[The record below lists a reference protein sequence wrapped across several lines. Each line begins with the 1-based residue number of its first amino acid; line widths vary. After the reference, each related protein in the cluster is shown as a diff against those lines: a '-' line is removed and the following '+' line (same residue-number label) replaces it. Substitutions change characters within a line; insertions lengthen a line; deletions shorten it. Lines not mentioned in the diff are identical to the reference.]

1 MNNLKKI
8 IFAFFIFSSTIAYAA
23 EKPVVGVIS
32 AAVGEIY
39 NQNNKK
45 LNSGD
50 KIYFGDSIIVKDKSN
65 SQILLLD
72 ETVMSVGSNS
82 EIKIDEF
89 IYDPKTKDGKILS
102 QIKSGSMKV
111 LTGGVSE
118 KNPANL
124 EIKVPAGT
132 IGTRGTEF
140 QATVDATNSQSK
152 ILLIGPGPGNS
163 LGLRP
168 GAVEVQNNL
177 GKVLLDKPFLFTQM
191 SATTAP
197 QAPIPVPQNELKQFQ
212 QRLET
217 KAAPVTTQVA
227 TEQKA
232 TTEKALFSGDLKKEN
247 IIQQIIKNPDVV
259 GSLDNQL
266 GATGAVKISSIVNE
280 QGIVNSQVAI
290 NELSKMADKGTI
302 TSQDFFSLVGK
313 DDKGNLIVTN
323 GKADATAVTTP
334 VNSTANTVNKDTT
347 TGVPGTKL
355 NTSGLTETY
364 SYTINDAT
372 LANTVNKDTT
382 TGVPGTK
389 LNTSGLTGTYS
400 YTINDATFT
409 REAAFAGGTGDAA
422 KSNTNQSFSNV
433 TGFSKY
439 NSTTLVDFTNKTIKT
454 NYNGNLTWYDSF
466 GGAGNPGPY
475 SSTNFSITSNGATFT
490 GTPTEQFN
498 FKLVKGTG
506 ASSDANL
513 TNYTSLPLVNV
524 NGTVPTNLSSYAGNT
539 NTTNAA
545 AFGNFNNGTSTFVI
559 ERYNCTT
566 AGRCAATNSNV
577 TNSSG
582 TTGPINE
589 AYSIERLTG
598 NTTITTAT
606 PTKQ

>member
-1 MNNLKKI
+1 MNNFKKI
-8 IFAFFIFSSTIAYAA
+8 FFAFFVFSSTVAYAA
-23 EKPVVGVIS
+23 EKSVVGVIS

-45 LNSGD
+45 LKSGD

-152 ILLIGPGPGNS
+152 ILLIGPGPDNS

-217 KAAPVTTQVA
+217 KAAPATTQVA
-227 TEQKA
+227 TVQKA

-247 IIQQIIKNPDVV
+247 IIQQIIKNPNVIA
-259 GSLDNQL
+259 SLDNQL
-266 GATGAVKISSIVNE
+266 GTTGAVKISSIVNE
-280 QGIVNSQVAI
+280 QGIVNSQAAI
-290 NELSKMADKGTI
+290 NELSKMVDKGTI
-302 TSQDFFSLVGK
+302 SSQDFFSLVGK

-323 GKADATAVTTP
+323 GKTDTTVVTTP
-334 VNSTANTVNKDTT
+334 VNSTANIVNKDTT
-347 TGVPGTKL
+347 TGVPGT
-355 NTSGLTETY
+355 T
-364 SYTINDAT
+364 
-372 LANTVNKDTT
+372 
-382 TGVPGTK
+382 

-400 YTINDATFT
+400 YTA
-409 REAAFAGGTGDAA
+409 
-422 KSNTNQSFSNV
+422 SNV
-433 TGFSKY
+433 LFSRSAIFYDQNSKPTSSQVFNDVDGARNYY

-454 NYNGNLTWYDSF
+454 NYNGSLVWYTPSVT
-466 GGAGNPGPY
+466 GTPTTPTTTANY
-475 SSTNFSITSNGATFT
+475 SITSQGASFT

-498 FKLVKGTG
+498 FKLSKTSG
-506 ASSDANL
+506 ASNDANL
-513 TNYTSLPLVNV
+513 SAITTLPI
-524 NGTVPTNLSSYAGNT
+524 T
-539 NTTNAA
+539 NTTPSTTLSDYLGTANNQSTAA
-545 AFGNFNNGTSTFVI
+545 AFGNFNNGVSSFTI
-559 ERYNCTT
+559 ERYNCISGAECT
-566 AGRCAATNSNV
+566 A
-577 TNSSG
+577 SS
-582 TTGPINE
+582 
-589 AYSIERLTG
+589 AYGKEKLTG

>member
-8 IFAFFIFSSTIAYAA
+8 IIAFFIFSSPVAYTI
-23 EKPVVGVIS
+23 EKPFVGVIS

-45 LNSGD
+45 LKNGD

-152 ILLIGPGPGNS
+152 ILLIGPGPDNS

-168 GAVEVQNNL
+168 GAVEVENNL

-197 QAPIPVPQNELKQFQ
+197 QTPIPVPQNELKQFQ

-217 KAAPVTTQVA
+217 KAAPA
-227 TEQKA
+227 TAQIATAQKA

-247 IIQQIIKNPDVV
+247 IIQQIIKNPNVIT
-259 GSLDNQL
+259 SLDNQL
-266 GATGAVKISSIVNE
+266 GTTGAVQISSIVNE

-290 NELSKMADKGTI
+290 NELSKMVDKGTI
-302 TSQDFFSLVGK
+302 SSQDFFSLVGK

-334 VNSTANTVNKDTT
+334 VNSTANTVNKETT
-347 TGVPGTKL
+347 TGVP
-355 NTSGLTETY
+355 ET
-364 SYTINDAT
+364 T
-372 LANTVNKDTT
+372 
-382 TGVPGTK
+382 

-400 YTINDATFT
+400 YTA
-409 REAAFAGGTGDAA
+409 
-422 KSNTNQSFSNV
+422 SNV
-433 TGFSKY
+433 LFSRSAIFYDQNSKPTSSQVFNDIDGARNYY

-454 NYNGNLTWYDSF
+454 NYNGSLVWYTPS
-466 GGAGNPGPY
+466 GTGAPTTPTTTANY
-475 SSTNFSITSNGATFT
+475 SITSQGASFT

-498 FKLVKGTG
+498 FKLSKTSG
-506 ASSDANL
+506 ASNDANL
-513 TNYTSLPLVNV
+513 STITTLPI
-524 NGTVPTNLSSYAGNT
+524 T
-539 NTTNAA
+539 NTTPSTTLSDYLGTTNNQSTAA
-545 AFGNFNNGTSTFVI
+545 AFGNFNNGVSSFTV
-559 ERYNCTT
+559 ERYNCISGAECT
-566 AGRCAATNSNV
+566 A
-577 TNSSG
+577 SS
-582 TTGPINE
+582 
-589 AYSIERLTG
+589 AYGKEKLTG

>member
-1 MNNLKKI
+1 
-8 IFAFFIFSSTIAYAA
+8 
-23 EKPVVGVIS
+23 
-32 AAVGEIY
+32 
-39 NQNNKK
+39 
-45 LNSGD
+45 
-50 KIYFGDSIIVKDKSN
+50 
-65 SQILLLD
+65 
-72 ETVMSVGSNS
+72 MSVGSNS

-152 ILLIGPGPGNS
+152 ILLIGPGPDNS

-217 KAAPVTTQVA
+217 KTAPVTTQVA

-247 IIQQIIKNPDVV
+247 IIQQIIKNPNVIA
-259 GSLDNQL
+259 SLDNQL

-290 NELSKMADKGTI
+290 NELRTMAEKGTI

-323 GKADATAVTTP
+323 GKTDTTAVTTP
-334 VNSTANTVNKDTT
+334 VNSIANTVNKETT
-347 TGVPGTKL
+347 TGVPGT
-355 NTSGLTETY
+355 T
-364 SYTINDAT
+364 
-372 LANTVNKDTT
+372 
-382 TGVPGTK
+382 

-433 TGFSKY
+433 TGFNKY

-506 ASSDANL
+506 ASTDTNL
-513 TNYTSLPLVNV
+513 ANYTSLPLVNV
-524 NGTVPTNLSSYAGNT
+524 NGTVPTNLSSYAGST

-559 ERYNCTT
+559 ERYNCRT
-566 AGRCAATNSNV
+566 AGTCATTNSNV

>member
-1 MNNLKKI
+1 MNNLLRVI
-8 IFAFFIFSSTIAYAA
+8 LAFFILSFATSHAV
-23 EKPVVGVIS
+23 EKPVIGVIS

-45 LNSGD
+45 LKSGD

-72 ETVMSVGSNS
+72 ETVMAVGSNS

-102 QIKSGSMKV
+102 QIKNGSMKV

-140 QATVDATNSQSK
+140 QATVDANSTESK
-152 ILLIGPGPGNS
+152 ILLIGPGSNNT

-168 GAVEVQNNL
+168 GAVEVTNNL
-177 GKVLLDKPFLFTQM
+177 GTVLLNQPFLFTQM

-217 KAAPVTTQVA
+217 KAAPAVAQVA
-227 TEQKA
+227 TTQKA

-247 IIQQIIKNPDVV
+247 IIQQIIKNPNVIA
-259 GSLDNQL
+259 SLDNQL
-266 GATGAVKISSIVNE
+266 STTGAVQISSIVNE

-290 NELSKMADKGTI
+290 NELSKMVDKGTI

-323 GKADATAVTTP
+323 GKTDTTAVTTP
-334 VNSTANTVNKDTT
+334 VNSTAITANKETT
-347 TGVPGTKL
+347 TGVPGT
-355 NTSGLTETY
+355 T
-364 SYTINDAT
+364 
-372 LANTVNKDTT
+372 
-382 TGVPGTK
+382 

-422 KSNTNQSFSNV
+422 KSNTNQSFSDAI
-433 TGFSKY
+433 GFNKY

-454 NYNGNLTWYDSF
+454 NYSGNLTWYDSF
-466 GGAGNPGPY
+466 GGVGNPGA
-475 SSTNFSITSNGATFT
+475 STSTDFSITSNGATFT

-506 ASSDANL
+506 ASADTNL
-513 TNYTSLPLVNV
+513 SNYTSLPLVNV
-524 NGTVPTNLSSYAGNT
+524 NETVPTNLSTYAGST

-559 ERYNCTT
+559 ERYNCKT
-566 AGRCAATNSNV
+566 AGTCAATNSNV

>member
-8 IFAFFIFSSTIAYAA
+8 FFALFVFSSTVAYSV

-45 LNSGD
+45 LKSGD
-50 KIYFGDSIIVKDKSN
+50 KIYFGDSVIVKDKSN

-152 ILLIGPGPGNS
+152 ILLIGPGPDNS

-247 IIQQIIKNPDVV
+247 IIQQIIKNPNVIA
-259 GSLDNQL
+259 SLDNQL
-266 GATGAVKISSIVNE
+266 GTTGAVKISSIVNE

-290 NELSKMADKGTI
+290 NELRTMAENGTI

-323 GKADATAVTTP
+323 GKTDTTAVTTP

-347 TGVPGTKL
+347 TGVP
-355 NTSGLTETY
+355 
-364 SYTINDAT
+364 AT
-372 LANTVNKDTT
+372 T
-382 TGVPGTK
+382 

-400 YTINDATFT
+400 YTAPDVLFS
-409 REAAFAGGTGDAA
+409 RESIFY
-422 KSNTNQSFSNV
+422 NQSAKPV
-433 TGFSKY
+433 TSQVFKDVDGARNYY
-439 NSTTLVDFTNKTIKT
+439 NSSTLVDFTNKTIKT
-454 NYNGNLTWYDSF
+454 NYNGSLTWYTPQTPTSDIALT
-466 GGAGNPGPY
+466 GDPTT
-475 SSTNFSITSNGATFT
+475 TNTYSITSSGTTFT

-498 FKLVKGTG
+498 FKLNKTAG
-506 ASSDANL
+506 ASNDANL
-513 TNYTSLPLVNV
+513 ANITTLPLSSTAPSSTLSDYTGT
-524 NGTVPTNLSSYAGNT
+524 NGDLTSNQST
-539 NTTNAA
+539 AA
-545 AFGNFNNGTSTFVI
+545 AFGNFNNGVSTFTI
-559 ERYNCTT
+559 ERYNCY
-566 AGRCAATNSNV
+566 
-577 TNSSG
+577 SG
-582 TTGPINE
+582 TACTASS
-589 AYSIERLTG
+589 AYGKEKLTG

>member
-8 IFAFFIFSSTIAYAA
+8 IIAFFIFSLTTAYAI

-45 LNSGD
+45 LKNGD

-89 IYDPKTKDGKILS
+89 VYDPKTKDGKILS
-102 QIKSGSMKV
+102 QIKNGSMKV

-168 GAVEVQNNL
+168 GAVEVENNF

-217 KAAPVTTQVA
+217 KVAPVTTQVA

-247 IIQQIIKNPDVV
+247 IIQQIIKNPNVIA
-259 GSLDNQL
+259 SLDNQL

-290 NELSKMADKGTI
+290 NELRTMAEKGTI

-323 GKADATAVTTP
+323 GKTDSTAVITP
-334 VNSTANTVNKDTT
+334 VISTANTVNKETT
-347 TGVPGTKL
+347 TGVPGT
-355 NTSGLTETY
+355 T
-364 SYTINDAT
+364 
-372 LANTVNKDTT
+372 
-382 TGVPGTK
+382 

-400 YTINDATFT
+400 YTASDVLFS
-409 REAAFAGGTGDAA
+409 RESIFY
-422 KSNTNQSFSNV
+422 NQSAKPV
-433 TGFSKY
+433 TSQVFNDVDGARNYY
-439 NSTTLVDFTNKTIKT
+439 NSSTLVDFTNKTIKDYLKT
-454 NYNGNLTWYDSF
+454 HKLTKKISNLANIYKRYLIEMVMASFLLLNYDM
-466 GGAGNPGPY
+466 
-475 SSTNFSITSNGATFT
+475 
-490 GTPTEQFN
+490 
-498 FKLVKGTG
+498 
-506 ASSDANL
+506 
-513 TNYTSLPLVNV
+513 
-524 NGTVPTNLSSYAGNT
+524 
-539 NTTNAA
+539 
-545 AFGNFNNGTSTFVI
+545 
-559 ERYNCTT
+559 
-566 AGRCAATNSNV
+566 
-577 TNSSG
+577 
-582 TTGPINE
+582 
-589 AYSIERLTG
+589 
-598 NTTITTAT
+598 
-606 PTKQ
+606 

>member
-1 MNNLKKI
+1 MNNLLRV
-8 IFAFFIFSSTIAYAA
+8 FLTFFILSFTVSHAV
-23 EKPVVGVIS
+23 EKPIVGVIS

-45 LNSGD
+45 LKSGD

-140 QATVDATNSQSK
+140 QATVDATNSESK
-152 ILLIGPGPGNS
+152 ILLIGPGPDNS

-168 GAVEVQNNL
+168 GAVEVENNF

-217 KAAPVTTQVA
+217 KAAPA
-227 TEQKA
+227 TAQIATAQKA

-247 IIQQIIKNPDVV
+247 IIQQIIKNPNVIA
-259 GSLDNQL
+259 SLDNQL
-266 GATGAVKISSIVNE
+266 GTTGAVQISSIVNE

-290 NELSKMADKGTI
+290 NELSKMVDKGTI
-302 TSQDFFSLVGK
+302 SSQDFFSLVGK

-323 GKADATAVTTP
+323 GKADAAAVTTP
-334 VNSTANTVNKDTT
+334 VNSTANAVNKDTT
-347 TGVPGTKL
+347 TGVPGT
-355 NTSGLTETY
+355 T
-364 SYTINDAT
+364 
-372 LANTVNKDTT
+372 
-382 TGVPGTK
+382 

-400 YTINDATFT
+400 YTASNVLFS
-409 REAAFAGGTGDAA
+409 REAIFY
-422 KSNTNQSFSNV
+422 SQSDPKPTSSQVFNDISGARNY
-433 TGFSKY
+433 Y

-454 NYNGNLTWYDSF
+454 NYNGSLVWYTPS
-466 GGAGNPGPY
+466 GTGAPTTPTTTANY
-475 SSTNFSITSNGATFT
+475 SITSQGASFT

-498 FKLVKGTG
+498 FKLSKTSG
-506 ASSDANL
+506 ASNDANL
-513 TNYTSLPLVNV
+513 SAITTLPI
-524 NGTVPTNLSSYAGNT
+524 T
-539 NTTNAA
+539 NTTPSTTLSDYLGTTNNQSTAA
-545 AFGNFNNGTSTFVI
+545 AFGNFNNGVSSFTV
-559 ERYNCTT
+559 ERYNCI
-566 AGRCAATNSNV
+566 
-577 TNSSG
+577 SG
-582 TTGPINE
+582 GGCDASE
-589 AYSIERLTG
+589 AYGKEKLTG

>member
-1 MNNLKKI
+1 MNNLLRV
-8 IFAFFIFSSTIAYAA
+8 FLTFFILSFTVSHAV
-23 EKPVVGVIS
+23 EKPIVGVIS

-45 LNSGD
+45 LKSGD

-140 QATVDATNSQSK
+140 QATVDATNSESK
-152 ILLIGPGPGNS
+152 ILLIGPGPDNS

-168 GAVEVQNNL
+168 GAIEVENNF

-197 QAPIPVPQNELKQFQ
+197 QVPIPVPQNELKQFQ

-217 KAAPVTTQVA
+217 KAAPATAQIVTA
-227 TEQKA
+227 QKA

-247 IIQQIIKNPDVV
+247 IIQQIIKNPNVIA
-259 GSLDNQL
+259 SLDNQL
-266 GATGAVKISSIVNE
+266 GTTGAVQISSIVNE

-290 NELSKMADKGTI
+290 NELSKMVDKGTI
-302 TSQDFFSLVGK
+302 SSQDFFSLVGK

-323 GKADATAVTTP
+323 GKTDSTAVITP
-334 VNSTANTVNKDTT
+334 VISTANTVNKETT
-347 TGVPGTKL
+347 TGVPGT
-355 NTSGLTETY
+355 T
-364 SYTINDAT
+364 
-372 LANTVNKDTT
+372 
-382 TGVPGTK
+382 

-400 YTINDATFT
+400 YTASNVLFS
-409 REAAFAGGTGDAA
+409 REAIFD
-422 KSNTNQSFSNV
+422 SQSDPKPTSSQVFNNV
-433 TGFSKY
+433 DGARNYY
-439 NSTTLVDFTNKTIKT
+439 NSSTLVDFTNKTIKT
-454 NYNGNLTWYDSF
+454 NYNGSLTWYTPQTPVGTSDI
-466 GGAGNPGPY
+466 AAPGDPTTRNTY
-475 SSTNFSITSNGATFT
+475 SITSAGTTFT

-498 FKLVKGTG
+498 FKLNKTTG
-506 ASSDANL
+506 ASNDANL
-513 TNYTSLPLVNV
+513 ANITTLPYSSTAPSSTLSDYTGTNGDLDSNRS
-524 NGTVPTNLSSYAGNT
+524 TNQST
-539 NTTNAA
+539 AA
-545 AFGNFNNGTSTFVI
+545 AFGSFNNGVSTFTI
-559 ERYNCTT
+559 ERYNCYSGAECT
-566 AGRCAATNSNV
+566 A
-577 TNSSG
+577 SS
-582 TTGPINE
+582 
-589 AYSIERLTG
+589 AYGIEKLTG

>member
-8 IFAFFIFSSTIAYAA
+8 VFAFFIFSSTIAYAA

-152 ILLIGPGPGNS
+152 ILLIGPGPDNS

-168 GAVEVQNNL
+168 GAVEVENNF

-217 KAAPVTTQVA
+217 KAAPA
-227 TEQKA
+227 TVQIATAQKA

-247 IIQQIIKNPDVV
+247 IIQQIIKNPNVIA
-259 GSLDNQL
+259 SLDNQL
-266 GATGAVKISSIVNE
+266 GATGTVKISSIVNE

-290 NELSKMADKGTI
+290 NELSKMVDKGTI
-302 TSQDFFSLVGK
+302 SSQDFFSLVGK
-313 DDKGNLIVTN
+313 DEKGNLIVTN
-323 GKADATAVTTP
+323 GKTDTTVVTTP

-347 TGVPGTKL
+347 TGVPGT
-355 NTSGLTETY
+355 T
-364 SYTINDAT
+364 
-372 LANTVNKDTT
+372 
-382 TGVPGTK
+382 

-422 KSNTNQSFSNV
+422 KSNTNQSFSDAI
-433 TGFSKY
+433 GFNKY

-454 NYNGNLTWYDSF
+454 NYSGNLTWYDSF
-466 GGAGNPGPY
+466 GGVGNPGAY

-506 ASSDANL
+506 ASTDTNL
-513 TNYTSLPLVNV
+513 ANYT
-524 NGTVPTNLSSYAGNT
+524 
-539 NTTNAA
+539 
-545 AFGNFNNGTSTFVI
+545 
-559 ERYNCTT
+559 
-566 AGRCAATNSNV
+566 
-577 TNSSG
+577 
-582 TTGPINE
+582 
-589 AYSIERLTG
+589 
-598 NTTITTAT
+598 
-606 PTKQ
+606 

>member
-8 IFAFFIFSSTIAYAA
+8 IIAFFIFSLTTAYAI

-45 LNSGD
+45 LKNGD

-89 IYDPKTKDGKILS
+89 VYDPKTKDGKILS
-102 QIKSGSMKV
+102 QIKNGSMKV

-152 ILLIGPGPGNS
+152 ILLIGPGPDNS

-168 GAVEVQNNL
+168 GAVEVENNF

-217 KAAPVTTQVA
+217 KVAPVTTQVA

-247 IIQQIIKNPDVV
+247 IIQQIIKNPNVIA
-259 GSLDNQL
+259 SLDNQL

-290 NELSKMADKGTI
+290 NELRTMAEKGTI

-347 TGVPGTKL
+347 TGVPGT
-355 NTSGLTETY
+355 T
-364 SYTINDAT
+364 
-372 LANTVNKDTT
+372 
-382 TGVPGTK
+382 

-433 TGFSKY
+433 TGFNKY

-466 GGAGNPGPY
+466 GGAGNPGPN

-566 AGRCAATNSNV
+566 AGTCAATNSNV

>member
-1 MNNLKKI
+1 MNNLLRVI
-8 IFAFFIFSSTIAYAA
+8 LAFFILSFTASHAV
-23 EKPVVGVIS
+23 EKPIVGVIS

-45 LNSGD
+45 LKSGD

-140 QATVDATNSQSK
+140 QATVDATNSESK
-152 ILLIGPGPGNS
+152 ILLIGPGPDNS

-168 GAVEVQNNL
+168 GAIEVENNF

-197 QAPIPVPQNELKQFQ
+197 QIPIPVPQNELKQFQ

-217 KAAPVTTQVA
+217 KAAPA
-227 TEQKA
+227 TVQIATAQKA

-247 IIQQIIKNPDVV
+247 IIQQIIKNPNVIA
-259 GSLDNQL
+259 SLDNQL
-266 GATGAVKISSIVNE
+266 GTTGAVQISSIVNE

-290 NELSKMADKGTI
+290 NELSKMVDKGTI
-302 TSQDFFSLVGK
+302 SSQDFFSLVGK

-323 GKADATAVTTP
+323 GKTDTTAVTTTA
-334 VNSTANTVNKDTT
+334 NSTANAVNKDTT
-347 TGVPGTKL
+347 TAVPAPT
-355 NTSGLTETY
+355 
-364 SYTINDAT
+364 
-372 LANTVNKDTT
+372 
-382 TGVPGTK
+382 

-422 KSNTNQSFSNV
+422 KSNTNQSFSDAI
-433 TGFSKY
+433 GFNKY

-454 NYNGNLTWYDSF
+454 NYSGNLTWYDSF
-466 GGAGNPGPY
+466 GGVGNPGA
-475 SSTNFSITSNGATFT
+475 STSTDFSITSNGATFT

-506 ASSDANL
+506 ASADTNL
-513 TNYTSLPLVNV
+513 SNYTSLPLVNV
-524 NGTVPTNLSSYAGNT
+524 GGTVPTNLSTYAGST

-559 ERYNCTT
+559 ERYNCKT
-566 AGRCAATNSNV
+566 AGTCAATNSNV

>member
-247 IIQQIIKNPDVV
+247 IIQQIIKNPNVIA
-259 GSLDNQL
+259 SLDNQL

-280 QGIVNSQVAI
+280 QGIVNSQAAI
-290 NELSKMADKGTI
+290 NELRTMAEKGTI

-323 GKADATAVTTP
+323 GKTDTTAVTTP
-334 VNSTANTVNKDTT
+334 VNSTANTVNKETT
-347 TGVPGTKL
+347 TGVPGT
-355 NTSGLTETY
+355 T
-364 SYTINDAT
+364 
-372 LANTVNKDTT
+372 
-382 TGVPGTK
+382 

-433 TGFSKY
+433 TGFNKY

-466 GGAGNPGPY
+466 GGAGNPGAY

-506 ASSDANL
+506 ASTDTNL
-513 TNYTSLPLVNV
+513 ANYTSLPLVNV
-524 NGTVPTNLSSYAGNT
+524 NGTVPTNLSTYAGST

-566 AGRCAATNSNV
+566 AGTCAATNSNV

>member
-1 MNNLKKI
+1 MNNLLRVI
-8 IFAFFIFSSTIAYAA
+8 LAFFILSFTASHAV
-23 EKPVVGVIS
+23 EKPIVGVIS

-45 LNSGD
+45 LKSGD

-140 QATVDATNSQSK
+140 QATVDATNSESK
-152 ILLIGPGPGNS
+152 ILLIGPGPDNS

-168 GAVEVQNNL
+168 GAIEVENNF

-197 QAPIPVPQNELKQFQ
+197 QIPIPVPQNELKQFQ

-217 KAAPVTTQVA
+217 KAAPA
-227 TEQKA
+227 TVQIATAQKA

-247 IIQQIIKNPDVV
+247 IIQQIIKNPNVIA
-259 GSLDNQL
+259 SLDNQL
-266 GATGAVKISSIVNE
+266 GTTGAVQISSIVNE

-290 NELSKMADKGTI
+290 NELSKMVDKGTI

-323 GKADATAVTTP
+323 GKTDTTAVTTAA
-334 VNSTANTVNKDTT
+334 NSTANAVNKDTT
-347 TGVPGTKL
+347 TAVP
-355 NTSGLTETY
+355 
-364 SYTINDAT
+364 AT
-372 LANTVNKDTT
+372 T
-382 TGVPGTK
+382 

-400 YTINDATFT
+400 YTA
-409 REAAFAGGTGDAA
+409 
-422 KSNTNQSFSNV
+422 SNV
-433 TGFSKY
+433 LLTRTSIFDNQDVKPNTSQVFKDYDGVINYY
-439 NSTTLVDFTNKTIKT
+439 NSSTLVDFTNKTIKT
-454 NYNGNLTWYDSF
+454 NYNGSLTWYTP
-466 GGAGNPGPY
+466 GALVGDLAPPTGEAT
-475 SSTNFSITSNGATFT
+475 TNTYSITSAGATFT

-498 FKLVKGTG
+498 FKLNKTAG
-506 ASSDANL
+506 ASNDANL
-513 TNYTSLPLVNV
+513 ANITTLPLSSTAPSSTLSDYTGT
-524 NGTVPTNLSSYAGNT
+524 NGNLTSNQSTNQST
-539 NTTNAA
+539 AA
-545 AFGNFNNGTSTFVI
+545 AFGNFNNGVSTFAI
-559 ERYNCTT
+559 ERYNCYSGAACT
-566 AGRCAATNSNV
+566 A
-577 TNSSG
+577 SS
-582 TTGPINE
+582 
-589 AYSIERLTG
+589 AYGKEKLTG

>member
-8 IFAFFIFSSTIAYAA
+8 IFALFVFSSTIAYAA

-45 LNSGD
+45 LKSGD
-50 KIYFGDSIIVKDKSN
+50 KIYFGDSVIVKDKSN

-152 ILLIGPGPGNS
+152 ILLIGPGPDNS

-168 GAVEVQNNL
+168 GAVEVENNL

-247 IIQQIIKNPDVV
+247 IIQQIIKNPNVIA
-259 GSLDNQL
+259 SLDNQL

-280 QGIVNSQVAI
+280 QGIVNSQAAI
-290 NELSKMADKGTI
+290 NELRTMAEKGTI

-323 GKADATAVTTP
+323 GKTDTTAVTTP
-334 VNSTANTVNKDTT
+334 VNSTANTVNKETT
-347 TGVPGTKL
+347 TGVP
-355 NTSGLTETY
+355 
-364 SYTINDAT
+364 AT
-372 LANTVNKDTT
+372 T
-382 TGVPGTK
+382 

-400 YTINDATFT
+400 YTA
-409 REAAFAGGTGDAA
+409 
-422 KSNTNQSFSNV
+422 SNV
-433 TGFSKY
+433 LFSRETIFYDQNSKPTSSQVFNDIDGARNYY

-454 NYNGNLTWYDSF
+454 NYNGSLVWYTPS
-466 GGAGNPGPY
+466 GTGTPTTPTTTANY
-475 SSTNFSITSNGATFT
+475 SITSQGASFT

-498 FKLVKGTG
+498 FKLSKTAG
-506 ASSDANL
+506 ASNDANL
-513 TNYTSLPLVNV
+513 SAITTLPI
-524 NGTVPTNLSSYAGNT
+524 T
-539 NTTNAA
+539 NTTPSSTLSDYLGTTNNQSTAA
-545 AFGNFNNGTSTFVI
+545 AFGNFNNGVSSFTV
-559 ERYNCTT
+559 ERYNCI
-566 AGRCAATNSNV
+566 
-577 TNSSG
+577 SG
-582 TTGPINE
+582 TECTASS
-589 AYSIERLTG
+589 AYGKEKLTG

>member
-8 IFAFFIFSSTIAYAA
+8 IIAFFIFSLTTAYAI

-45 LNSGD
+45 LKNGD

-89 IYDPKTKDGKILS
+89 VYDPKTKDGKILS
-102 QIKSGSMKV
+102 QIKNGSMKV

-217 KAAPVTTQVA
+217 KVAPVTTQVA

-247 IIQQIIKNPDVV
+247 IIQQIIKNPNVIA
-259 GSLDNQL
+259 SLDNQL

-290 NELSKMADKGTI
+290 NELRTMAEKGTI

-347 TGVPGTKL
+347 TGVPGT
-355 NTSGLTETY
+355 T
-364 SYTINDAT
+364 
-372 LANTVNKDTT
+372 
-382 TGVPGTK
+382 

-433 TGFSKY
+433 TGFNKY

-466 GGAGNPGPY
+466 GGAGNPGPN

-566 AGRCAATNSNV
+566 AGTCAATNNNV

>member
-8 IFAFFIFSSTIAYAA
+8 IIAFFIFSLTTAYAI

-45 LNSGD
+45 LKNGD

-89 IYDPKTKDGKILS
+89 VYDPKTKDGKILS
-102 QIKSGSMKV
+102 QIKNGSMKV

-152 ILLIGPGPGNS
+152 ILLIGPGPDNS

-168 GAVEVQNNL
+168 GAVEVENNL

-191 SATTAP
+191 NATTAP

-217 KAAPVTTQVA
+217 KAAPA
-227 TEQKA
+227 TVQIATAQKA

-247 IIQQIIKNPDVV
+247 ILQQIIKNPNVIA
-259 GSLDNQL
+259 SLDKQL
-266 GATGAVKISSIVNE
+266 SATGTVQISSIVNE
-280 QGIVNSQVAI
+280 QGIVNSQAAI
-290 NELSKMADKGTI
+290 NELSKMADNGTI
-302 TSQDFFSLVGK
+302 SSQDFFSLVGK
-313 DDKGNLIVTN
+313 DEKGNLIVTN
-323 GKADATAVTTP
+323 GKADTTAGTTP
-334 VNSTANTVNKDTT
+334 VNSTANTINKETT
-347 TGVPGTKL
+347 TGVPGT
-355 NTSGLTETY
+355 T
-364 SYTINDAT
+364 
-372 LANTVNKDTT
+372 
-382 TGVPGTK
+382 

-400 YTINDATFT
+400 YTASDVLFT
-409 REAAFAGGTGDAA
+409 RESIFYDQSQ
-422 KSNTNQSFSNV
+422 KPNTSQVFKDVDGARNY
-433 TGFSKY
+433 Y
-439 NSTTLVDFTNKTIKT
+439 NSSTLVDFTNKTIKT
-454 NYNGNLTWYDSF
+454 NYNGSLTWYTP
-466 GGAGNPGPY
+466 GALAGDLAPPTGTAT
-475 SSTNFSITSNGATFT
+475 TNTYSITSAGATFT

-498 FKLVKGTG
+498 FKLNKTTG
-506 ASSDANL
+506 ASNDANL
-513 TNYTSLPLVNV
+513 ANITTLPLSSTAPSSTLSDYTGT
-524 NGTVPTNLSSYAGNT
+524 NGIPASNQSTNQST
-539 NTTNAA
+539 AA
-545 AFGNFNNGTSTFVI
+545 AFGNFNNGVSTFTI
-559 ERYNCTT
+559 ERYNCY
-566 AGRCAATNSNV
+566 
-577 TNSSG
+577 SG
-582 TTGPINE
+582 TECTASS
-589 AYSIERLTG
+589 AYGKEKLTG

>member
-8 IFAFFIFSSTIAYAA
+8 IISFFIFSSIAAYTA
-23 EKPVVGVIS
+23 EKPIVGVIS

-45 LNSGD
+45 LNNGD

-82 EIKIDEF
+82 EIRIDEF

-152 ILLIGPGPGNS
+152 ILLIGPGPDNS

-217 KAAPVTTQVA
+217 KAAPATTQV
-227 TEQKA
+227 TTVQKA

-247 IIQQIIKNPDVV
+247 IIQQIIKNPNVIA
-259 GSLDNQL
+259 SLDNQL
-266 GATGAVKISSIVNE
+266 GTTGAVKISSIVNE
-280 QGIVNSQVAI
+280 QGIVNSQAAI
-290 NELSKMADKGTI
+290 NELSKMVDKGTI
-302 TSQDFFSLVGK
+302 SSQDFFSLVGK

-323 GKADATAVTTP
+323 GKTDTTAVTTP

-347 TGVPGTKL
+347 TGVPGT
-355 NTSGLTETY
+355 
-364 SYTINDAT
+364 A
-372 LANTVNKDTT
+372 
-382 TGVPGTK
+382 

-400 YTINDATFT
+400 YTA
-409 REAAFAGGTGDAA
+409 
-422 KSNTNQSFSNV
+422 SNV
-433 TGFSKY
+433 LFSRSAIFYDQNSKPTSSQVFNDVDGARNYY

-454 NYNGNLTWYDSF
+454 NYNGSLVWYTPSVT
-466 GGAGNPGPY
+466 GTPTTPTTTANY
-475 SSTNFSITSNGATFT
+475 SITSQGASFT

-498 FKLVKGTG
+498 FKLSKTSG
-506 ASSDANL
+506 ASNDANL
-513 TNYTSLPLVNV
+513 SAITTLPI
-524 NGTVPTNLSSYAGNT
+524 T
-539 NTTNAA
+539 NTTPSTTLSDYLGTANNQSTAA
-545 AFGNFNNGTSTFVI
+545 AFGNFNNGVSSFTI
-559 ERYNCTT
+559 ERYNCISGAECT
-566 AGRCAATNSNV
+566 A
-577 TNSSG
+577 SS
-582 TTGPINE
+582 
-589 AYSIERLTG
+589 AYGKEKLTG

>member
-8 IFAFFIFSSTIAYAA
+8 IFALFVFFSTIAYAA

-45 LNSGD
+45 LKSGD

-152 ILLIGPGPGNS
+152 ILLIGPGPSNS

-168 GAVEVQNNL
+168 GAVQVENNL

-191 SATTAP
+191 SATVAP

-217 KAAPVTTQVA
+217 KVTPAPAQITTA
-227 TEQKA
+227 QKA

-259 GSLDNQL
+259 GSLDNKL
-266 GATGAVKISSIVNE
+266 STTGAVKISSIVNE
-280 QGIVNSQVAI
+280 QGIVNSQAAI

-302 TSQDFFSLVGK
+302 SSQDFFSLVGK

-334 VNSTANTVNKDTT
+334 VNSTANAVNKDTT
-347 TGVPGTKL
+347 TGVPGT
-355 NTSGLTETY
+355 T
-364 SYTINDAT
+364 
-372 LANTVNKDTT
+372 
-382 TGVPGTK
+382 

-400 YTINDATFT
+400 YTA
-409 REAAFAGGTGDAA
+409 
-422 KSNTNQSFSNV
+422 SNV
-433 TGFSKY
+433 LFSRQVIFYDQNSKPLSSQVFNDVESGTRALNYY
-439 NSTTLVDFTNKTIKT
+439 NTTTLVDFTNKTIKT
-454 NYNGNLTWYDSF
+454 NYNGSLVWYTPN
-466 GGAGNPGPY
+466 GTGAPTTPTTTAIY
-475 SSTNFSITSNGATFT
+475 SVTSQGASFT

-498 FKLVKGTG
+498 FKLSKTAG
-506 ASSDANL
+506 ASNDANL
-513 TNYTSLPLVNV
+513 SAITTLPI
-524 NGTVPTNLSSYAGNT
+524 T
-539 NTTNAA
+539 NTTPSSTLSDYLGTTNNQSTAA
-545 AFGNFNNGTSTFVI
+545 AFGNFNNGVSSFTV
-559 ERYNCTT
+559 ERYNCISGAECT
-566 AGRCAATNSNV
+566 A
-577 TNSSG
+577 SS
-582 TTGPINE
+582 
-589 AYSIERLTG
+589 AYGKEKLTG

>member
-1 MNNLKKI
+1 MNNFKKI
-8 IFAFFIFSSTIAYAA
+8 FFAFFVFSSTVAYAA
-23 EKPVVGVIS
+23 EKSVVGVIS

-45 LNSGD
+45 LKSGD

-152 ILLIGPGPGNS
+152 ILLIGPGPDNS

-217 KAAPVTTQVA
+217 KAAPATTQVA
-227 TEQKA
+227 TVQKA

-247 IIQQIIKNPDVV
+247 IIQQIIKNPNVIA
-259 GSLDNQL
+259 SLDNQL
-266 GATGAVKISSIVNE
+266 GATGTVKISSIVNE

-290 NELSKMADKGTI
+290 NELSKMVDKGTI

-313 DDKGNLIVTN
+313 EK
-323 GKADATAVTTP
+323 
-334 VNSTANTVNKDTT
+334 
-347 TGVPGTKL
+347 
-355 NTSGLTETY
+355 
-364 SYTINDAT
+364 
-372 LANTVNKDTT
+372 
-382 TGVPGTK
+382 
-389 LNTSGLTGTYS
+389 
-400 YTINDATFT
+400 
-409 REAAFAGGTGDAA
+409 
-422 KSNTNQSFSNV
+422 KSC
-433 TGFSKY
+433 
-439 NSTTLVDFTNKTIKT
+439 LV
-454 NYNGNLTWYDSF
+454 S
-466 GGAGNPGPY
+466 
-475 SSTNFSITSNGATFT
+475 
-490 GTPTEQFN
+490 
-498 FKLVKGTG
+498 
-506 ASSDANL
+506 
-513 TNYTSLPLVNV
+513 
-524 NGTVPTNLSSYAGNT
+524 
-539 NTTNAA
+539 
-545 AFGNFNNGTSTFVI
+545 
-559 ERYNCTT
+559 
-566 AGRCAATNSNV
+566 
-577 TNSSG
+577 
-582 TTGPINE
+582 
-589 AYSIERLTG
+589 
-598 NTTITTAT
+598 
-606 PTKQ
+606 

>member
-1 MNNLKKI
+1 M
-8 IFAFFIFSSTIAYAA
+8 
-23 EKPVVGVIS
+23 
-32 AAVGEIY
+32 
-39 NQNNKK
+39 
-45 LNSGD
+45 
-50 KIYFGDSIIVKDKSN
+50 
-65 SQILLLD
+65 
-72 ETVMSVGSNS
+72 
-82 EIKIDEF
+82 
-89 IYDPKTKDGKILS
+89 
-102 QIKSGSMKV
+102 
-111 LTGGVSE
+111 
-118 KNPANL
+118 
-124 EIKVPAGT
+124 
-132 IGTRGTEF
+132 
-140 QATVDATNSQSK
+140 
-152 ILLIGPGPGNS
+152 
-163 LGLRP
+163 
-168 GAVEVQNNL
+168 
-177 GKVLLDKPFLFTQM
+177 
-191 SATTAP
+191 
-197 QAPIPVPQNELKQFQ
+197 
-212 QRLET
+212 
-217 KAAPVTTQVA
+217 
-227 TEQKA
+227 
-232 TTEKALFSGDLKKEN
+232 
-247 IIQQIIKNPDVV
+247 
-259 GSLDNQL
+259 
-266 GATGAVKISSIVNE
+266 
-280 QGIVNSQVAI
+280 
-290 NELSKMADKGTI
+290 
-302 TSQDFFSLVGK
+302 
-313 DDKGNLIVTN
+313 
-323 GKADATAVTTP
+323 
-334 VNSTANTVNKDTT
+334 
-347 TGVPGTKL
+347 
-355 NTSGLTETY
+355 
-364 SYTINDAT
+364 
-372 LANTVNKDTT
+372 
-382 TGVPGTK
+382 
-389 LNTSGLTGTYS
+389 NTSGLTGTYS

-466 GGAGNPGPY
+466 GGAVNPGPY

>member
-8 IFAFFIFSSTIAYAA
+8 IIAFFIFSLTTAYAI

-45 LNSGD
+45 LKNGD

-89 IYDPKTKDGKILS
+89 VYDPKTKDGKILS
-102 QIKSGSMKV
+102 QIKNGSMKV

-152 ILLIGPGPGNS
+152 ILLIGPGPDNS

-168 GAVEVQNNL
+168 GAVEVENNL

-191 SATTAP
+191 NATTAP

-217 KAAPVTTQVA
+217 KVAPVTTQVA
-227 TEQKA
+227 TEQKV

-247 IIQQIIKNPDVV
+247 IIQQIIKNPNVIA
-259 GSLDNQL
+259 SLDNQL

-290 NELSKMADKGTI
+290 NELRTMAEKGTI

-313 DDKGNLIVTN
+313 DEKGNLIVTN

-347 TGVPGTKL
+347 TGVPGT
-355 NTSGLTETY
+355 T
-364 SYTINDAT
+364 
-372 LANTVNKDTT
+372 
-382 TGVPGTK
+382 

-400 YTINDATFT
+400 YSVSSTFS
-409 REAAFAGGTGDAA
+409 REVPFAGGQNA
-422 KSNTNQSFSNV
+422 KAPTTQVFNSINPDTYTNN
-433 TGFSKY
+433 
-439 NSTTLVDFTNKTIKT
+439 TLVDFTNKTIKT
-454 NYNGNLTWYDSF
+454 NFSGTLNWE
-466 GGAGNPGPY
+466 GAPKTY
-475 SSTNFSITSNGATFT
+475 SITST
-490 GTPTEQFN
+490 GTTFAGIPTEQFN
-498 FKLVKGTG
+498 FQIDKT
-506 ASSDANL
+506 ASSTLGTSTDANL
-513 TNYTSLPLVNV
+513 SSYTNLPLVNV
-524 NGTVPTNLSSYAGNT
+524 GGTVPTNLSEYAGGNNKT
-539 NTTNAA
+539 KAA

-559 ERYNCTT
+559 ERYNCAN
-566 AGRCAATNSNV
+566 AGSCHL
-577 TNSSG
+577 SSIEG
-582 TTGPINE
+582 TSTKINE
-589 AYSIERLTG
+589 AYSIERYTG
-598 NTTITTAT
+598 NTKATTAT

>member
-1 MNNLKKI
+1 MNNFKKI
-8 IFAFFIFSSTIAYAA
+8 FFVLFVFSSTIAYAA
-23 EKPVVGVIS
+23 EKPIVGVIS

-45 LNSGD
+45 LKSGD

-140 QATVDATNSQSK
+140 QATVDAANSQSK
-152 ILLIGPGPGNS
+152 ILLIGPGPDNS

-168 GAVEVQNNL
+168 GAVEVENSF

-191 SATTAP
+191 SAFTAP

-212 QRLET
+212 QRLEA
-217 KAAPVTTQVA
+217 KAVPAVTQVVTA
-227 TEQKA
+227 QKA

-247 IIQQIIKNPDVV
+247 IIQQIIKNPNVIA
-259 GSLDNQL
+259 SLDNQL
-266 GATGAVKISSIVNE
+266 DTTGTVKISSIVNE

-290 NELSKMADKGTI
+290 NELSKMVDKGTI
-302 TSQDFFSLVGK
+302 SSQDFFSLVGK
-313 DDKGNLIVTN
+313 DEKGNLIVTN
-323 GKADATAVTTP
+323 GKTDAAAVATP

-347 TGVPGTKL
+347 AGVPATTL
-355 NTSGLTETY
+355 NS
-364 SYTINDAT
+364 
-372 LANTVNKDTT
+372 
-382 TGVPGTK
+382 
-389 LNTSGLTGTYS
+389 SGLTGTYS
-400 YTINDATFT
+400 YTA
-409 REAAFAGGTGDAA
+409 
-422 KSNTNQSFSNV
+422 SNV
-433 TGFSKY
+433 LFSRSTIFYDQNSKPTSSQVFNDVDGAKNYY
-439 NSTTLVDFTNKTIKT
+439 NSTSLVDFTNKTIKT
-454 NYNGNLTWYDSF
+454 NYNGSLVWYTPSV
-466 GGAGNPGPY
+466 GAPT
-475 SSTNFSITSNGATFT
+475 STTTASYSITSQGASFT

-498 FKLVKGTG
+498 FKISKTAG
-506 ASSDANL
+506 A
-513 TNYTSLPLVNV
+513 TND
-524 NGTVPTNLSSYAGNT
+524 TNLSTITTLPIT
-539 NTTNAA
+539 NTPPSSTLSDYLGTTNNQSTAA
-545 AFGNFNNGTSTFVI
+545 AFGNFNNGVSSFTI
-559 ERYNCTT
+559 ERYSCISG
-566 AGRCAATNSNV
+566 AQCDA
-577 TNSSG
+577 SS
-582 TTGPINE
+582 
-589 AYSIERLTG
+589 AYGKEKLTG

-606 PTKQ
+606 PIKQ

>member
-1 MNNLKKI
+1 MNNLLRVI
-8 IFAFFIFSSTIAYAA
+8 LAFFILSFTASHAV
-23 EKPVVGVIS
+23 EKPIVGVIS

-45 LNSGD
+45 LKSGD
-50 KIYFGDSIIVKDKSN
+50 KIYFGDSVIVKDKSN

-152 ILLIGPGPGNS
+152 ILLIGPGPDNS

-168 GAVEVQNNL
+168 GAIEVENNF

-197 QAPIPVPQNELKQFQ
+197 QVPIPVPQNELKQFQ

-217 KAAPVTTQVA
+217 KAAPA
-227 TEQKA
+227 TAQIATAQKA

-247 IIQQIIKNPDVV
+247 IIQQIIKNPNVIA
-259 GSLDNQL
+259 SLDNQL
-266 GATGAVKISSIVNE
+266 GTTGSVKISSIVNE

-290 NELSKMADKGTI
+290 NELRTMAENGTI

-323 GKADATAVTTP
+323 GKTDTTAVTTP

-347 TGVPGTKL
+347 TGVP
-355 NTSGLTETY
+355 
-364 SYTINDAT
+364 AT
-372 LANTVNKDTT
+372 T
-382 TGVPGTK
+382 

-400 YTINDATFT
+400 YTASDVLFS
-409 REAAFAGGTGDAA
+409 RESIFY
-422 KSNTNQSFSNV
+422 NQSAKPV
-433 TGFSKY
+433 TSQVFKDVDGARNYY
-439 NSTTLVDFTNKTIKT
+439 NSSTLVDFTNKTIKT
-454 NYNGNLTWYDSF
+454 NYNGSLTWYTPEAPIPPSDIAKPT
-466 GGAGNPGPY
+466 GVAT
-475 SSTNFSITSNGATFT
+475 TNTYSITSSGTTFT

-498 FKLVKGTG
+498 FKLSKTAG
-506 ASSDANL
+506 ASNDANL
-513 TNYTSLPLVNV
+513 ANITTLPLSSTAPSSTLSDYTGT
-524 NGTVPTNLSSYAGNT
+524 NGNLTSNQSTNQST
-539 NTTNAA
+539 AA
-545 AFGNFNNGTSTFVI
+545 AFGNFNNGVSTFTI
-559 ERYNCTT
+559 ERYNCY
-566 AGRCAATNSNV
+566 
-577 TNSSG
+577 SG
-582 TTGPINE
+582 TECTASS
-589 AYSIERLTG
+589 AYGKEKLTG

>member
-8 IFAFFIFSSTIAYAA
+8 IFTFFIFSSTIAYAA

-168 GAVEVQNNL
+168 GAVEVENNF

-212 QRLET
+212 QRLEA
-217 KAAPVTTQVA
+217 KVAPVTTQVA

-247 IIQQIIKNPDVV
+247 IIQQIIKNPNVIA
-259 GSLDNQL
+259 SLDNQL

-280 QGIVNSQVAI
+280 QGIVNSQAAI
-290 NELSKMADKGTI
+290 NELRTMAEKGTI

-323 GKADATAVTTP
+323 GKTDSTAVTTP
-334 VNSTANTVNKDTT
+334 VNSTANTVNKETT
-347 TGVPGTKL
+347 TGVP
-355 NTSGLTETY
+355 
-364 SYTINDAT
+364 AT
-372 LANTVNKDTT
+372 T
-382 TGVPGTK
+382 

-400 YTINDATFT
+400 YTA
-409 REAAFAGGTGDAA
+409 
-422 KSNTNQSFSNV
+422 SNV
-433 TGFSKY
+433 LFSRSAIFYDQNSKPTSSQVFNDIDGARNYY

-454 NYNGNLTWYDSF
+454 NYNGSLVWYTPS
-466 GGAGNPGPY
+466 GTGAPTTPTTTANY
-475 SSTNFSITSNGATFT
+475 SITSQGASFT

-498 FKLVKGTG
+498 FKLSKTSG
-506 ASSDANL
+506 ASNDANL
-513 TNYTSLPLVNV
+513 SAITTLPI
-524 NGTVPTNLSSYAGNT
+524 T
-539 NTTNAA
+539 NTTPSTTLSDYLGTTNNQSTAA
-545 AFGNFNNGTSTFVI
+545 AFGNFNNGVSSFTV
-559 ERYNCTT
+559 ERYNCISGAECT
-566 AGRCAATNSNV
+566 A
-577 TNSSG
+577 SS
-582 TTGPINE
+582 
-589 AYSIERLTG
+589 AYGKEKLTG

>member
-1 MNNLKKI
+1 MNNLLRVI
-8 IFAFFIFSSTIAYAA
+8 LAFFILSFTASHAV
-23 EKPVVGVIS
+23 EKPIVGVIS

-45 LNSGD
+45 LKSGD

-152 ILLIGPGPGNS
+152 ILLIGPGPDNS

-168 GAVEVQNNL
+168 GAIEVENNF

-217 KAAPVTTQVA
+217 KAAPA
-227 TEQKA
+227 TAQIATAQKA

-247 IIQQIIKNPDVV
+247 IIQQIIKNPNVIA
-259 GSLDNQL
+259 SLDNQL
-266 GATGAVKISSIVNE
+266 GTTGAVKISSIVNE

-290 NELSKMADKGTI
+290 NELRTMAENGTI

-323 GKADATAVTTP
+323 GKTDTTAVTTP

-347 TGVPGTKL
+347 TGVP
-355 NTSGLTETY
+355 
-364 SYTINDAT
+364 AT
-372 LANTVNKDTT
+372 T
-382 TGVPGTK
+382 

-400 YTINDATFT
+400 YTASDVLFS
-409 REAAFAGGTGDAA
+409 RESIFY
-422 KSNTNQSFSNV
+422 NQSAKPV
-433 TGFSKY
+433 TSQVFKDVDGARNYY
-439 NSTTLVDFTNKTIKT
+439 NSSTLVDFTNKTIKT
-454 NYNGNLTWYDSF
+454 NYNGSLTWYTPEAPIPPSDIAKPT
-466 GGAGNPGPY
+466 GVAT
-475 SSTNFSITSNGATFT
+475 TNTYSITSSGTTFT

-498 FKLVKGTG
+498 FKLSKTAG
-506 ASSDANL
+506 ASNDANL
-513 TNYTSLPLVNV
+513 ANITTLPLSSTAPSSTLSDYTGT
-524 NGTVPTNLSSYAGNT
+524 NGDLNSNRSTNQST
-539 NTTNAA
+539 AA
-545 AFGNFNNGTSTFVI
+545 AFGNFNNGVSTFTI
-559 ERYNCTT
+559 ERYNCY
-566 AGRCAATNSNV
+566 
-577 TNSSG
+577 SG
-582 TTGPINE
+582 TECTASS
-589 AYSIERLTG
+589 AYGKEKLTG

>member
-8 IFAFFIFSSTIAYAA
+8 IITFFIFSLTTAYAI

-45 LNSGD
+45 LKNGD
-50 KIYFGDSIIVKDKSN
+50 KIYFGDSVIVKDKSN

-89 IYDPKTKDGKILS
+89 VYDPKTKDGKILS

-140 QATVDATNSQSK
+140 QATVDAANSQSK
-152 ILLIGPGPGNS
+152 ILLIGPGPDNS

-168 GAVEVQNNL
+168 GAVEVENNL

-217 KAAPVTTQVA
+217 KAAPA
-227 TEQKA
+227 TAQIATAQKE

-247 IIQQIIKNPDVV
+247 IIQQIIKNPNVIA
-259 GSLDNQL
+259 SLDKQL
-266 GATGAVKISSIVNE
+266 GTTGAIQISSIVNE
-280 QGIVNSQVAI
+280 QGIINSQVAI
-290 NELSKMADKGTI
+290 NELSKMVDKGTI

-313 DDKGNLIVTN
+313 DEKGNLIVTN
-323 GKADATAVTTP
+323 GKPDTTVVTTA
-334 VNSTANTVNKDTT
+334 NSTANTINKETT
-347 TGVPGTKL
+347 TGVP
-355 NTSGLTETY
+355 
-364 SYTINDAT
+364 AT
-372 LANTVNKDTT
+372 T
-382 TGVPGTK
+382 

-400 YTINDATFT
+400 YTA
-409 REAAFAGGTGDAA
+409 
-422 KSNTNQSFSNV
+422 SNVEFSRSSIFYNQSAKPVTSQVFKDVAGYGVSNY
-433 TGFSKY
+433 Y
-439 NSTTLVDFTNKTIKT
+439 NTTSLVDFTNKTIKT
-454 NYNGNLTWYDSF
+454 NYNGSLTWYTP
-466 GGAGNPGPY
+466 GALVGDIAPPTGTAT
-475 SSTNFSITSNGATFT
+475 TNTYSITSTGTTFT

-498 FKLVKGTG
+498 FKLNKTTG
-506 ASSDANL
+506 ANNDANL
-513 TNYTSLPLVNV
+513 ANITTLPLSSAAPSSTLSAYTGT
-524 NGTVPTNLSSYAGNT
+524 NGDVTSNQSTNQST
-539 NTTNAA
+539 AA
-545 AFGNFNNGTSTFVI
+545 AFGNFNNGVSTFTI
-559 ERYNCTT
+559 ERYNCYSGAECT
-566 AGRCAATNSNV
+566 A
-577 TNSSG
+577 SS
-582 TTGPINE
+582 
-589 AYSIERLTG
+589 AYGKEKLTG

>member
-1 MNNLKKI
+1 VNNLKKI
-8 IFAFFIFSSTIAYAA
+8 FFALFVFSSTVAYSV

-45 LNSGD
+45 LKSGD
-50 KIYFGDSIIVKDKSN
+50 KIYFGDSVIVKDKSN

-152 ILLIGPGPGNS
+152 ILLIGPGPDNS

-168 GAVEVQNNL
+168 GAIEVENNF

-197 QAPIPVPQNELKQFQ
+197 QVPIPVPQNELKQFQ

-217 KAAPVTTQVA
+217 KAVPA
-227 TEQKA
+227 TAQIATAQKA

-247 IIQQIIKNPDVV
+247 IIQQIIKNPNVIA
-259 GSLDNQL
+259 SLDNQL
-266 GATGAVKISSIVNE
+266 GTTGAVKISSIVNE

-290 NELSKMADKGTI
+290 NELRTMAENGTI

-323 GKADATAVTTP
+323 GKTDTTAVTTP

-347 TGVPGTKL
+347 TGVP
-355 NTSGLTETY
+355 
-364 SYTINDAT
+364 AT
-372 LANTVNKDTT
+372 T
-382 TGVPGTK
+382 

-400 YTINDATFT
+400 YTASDVLFS
-409 REAAFAGGTGDAA
+409 RESIFY
-422 KSNTNQSFSNV
+422 NQSAKPV
-433 TGFSKY
+433 TSQVFKDVDGARNYY
-439 NSTTLVDFTNKTIKT
+439 NSSTLVDFTNKTIKT
-454 NYNGNLTWYDSF
+454 NYNGSLTWYTPEAPIPPSDIAKPT
-466 GGAGNPGPY
+466 GVAT
-475 SSTNFSITSNGATFT
+475 TNTYSITSSGTTFT

-498 FKLVKGTG
+498 FKLSKTAG
-506 ASSDANL
+506 ASNDANL
-513 TNYTSLPLVNV
+513 ANITTLPLSSTAPSSTLSDYTGT
-524 NGTVPTNLSSYAGNT
+524 NGDLNSNRSTNQST
-539 NTTNAA
+539 AA
-545 AFGNFNNGTSTFVI
+545 AFGNFNNGVSTFTI
-559 ERYNCTT
+559 ERYNCY
-566 AGRCAATNSNV
+566 
-577 TNSSG
+577 SG
-582 TTGPINE
+582 TECTASS
-589 AYSIERLTG
+589 AYGKEKLTG

>member
-8 IFAFFIFSSTIAYAA
+8 IFAFFIFSSTITYAA

-168 GAVEVQNNL
+168 GAVEVENNF

-217 KAAPVTTQVA
+217 KVAPVTTQVA

-247 IIQQIIKNPDVV
+247 IIQQIIKNPNVIA
-259 GSLDNQL
+259 SLDNQL

-290 NELSKMADKGTI
+290 NELRTMAEKGTI

-347 TGVPGTKL
+347 TGVPGT
-355 NTSGLTETY
+355 T
-364 SYTINDAT
+364 
-372 LANTVNKDTT
+372 
-382 TGVPGTK
+382 

-400 YTINDATFT
+400 YTASDVLFT
-409 REAAFAGGTGDAA
+409 RESIFYDQSQ
-422 KSNTNQSFSNV
+422 KPNTSQVFKDVDGARNY
-433 TGFSKY
+433 Y
-439 NSTTLVDFTNKTIKT
+439 NSSTLVDFTNKTIKT
-454 NYNGNLTWYDSF
+454 NYNGSLTWYTP
-466 GGAGNPGPY
+466 GALEGDLAPPTGTAT
-475 SSTNFSITSNGATFT
+475 TNTYSITSAGATFT

-498 FKLVKGTG
+498 FKLNKTTG
-506 ASSDANL
+506 PSNDANL
-513 TNYTSLPLVNV
+513 ANITTLPLSSTAPSSTLSAYTGT
-524 NGTVPTNLSSYAGNT
+524 NGDLTSNQST
-539 NTTNAA
+539 AA
-545 AFGNFNNGTSTFVI
+545 AFGNFNNGVSTFTI
-559 ERYNCTT
+559 ERYNCY
-566 AGRCAATNSNV
+566 
-577 TNSSG
+577 SG
-582 TTGPINE
+582 TECTASS
-589 AYSIERLTG
+589 AYGKEKLTG